1 MGEIRTQRSCV
12 AQPVPHEAHTLDAV
26 TATARPKQ
34 VTRSLAWSVE
44 RDSGVKTCR
53 TYGHV
58 LSARGRALDGVQD
71 PRQHTPTPEP
81 TAVMIG
87 GVAHRPVRSHARVAM
102 A

>member
-1 MGEIRTQRSCV
+1 MGEIRTQPSCV

-26 TATARPKQ
+26 TATARP
-34 VTRSLAWSVE
+34 
-44 RDSGVKTCR
+44 
-53 TYGHV
+53 
-58 LSARGRALDGVQD
+58 SAGGRALDGVQD

-87 GVAHRPVRSHARVAM
+87 GVAHRAVRSHARVAM